1 MSLAEWR
8 KKRLEAKNIKF
19 LYNFSNIENLPSII
33 KNGILPKNFVNR
45 SCIKT
50 SSFAEESVQERR
62 HNKTVKLSDKSQ
74 VNLHDLVPLY
84 FTPKTPTL
92 YARKDLQSK
101 IFFVEIS
108 VSLIYEEANN
118 FSFTDGNAGSDS
130 TQFFRNLNDISSLP
144 LEVINAEYWNNFED
158 GRRKRCAEFLV
169 YPKVDAKYINKFV
182 VINNEALSI
191 CKDIIR
197 GESNCNIPI
206 DIDLNF
212 FPHLKMGW

>member
-8 KKRLEAKNIKF
+8 KKRLEAKNIQF
-19 LYNFSNIENLPSII
+19 LYNFSNIENLHSII

-45 SCIKT
+45 SGIKT

-62 HNKTVKLSDKSQ
+62 HNKTVELSDRSQ

-92 YARKDLQSK
+92 FARKDIQSK

-108 VSLIYEEANN
+108 VSLIYEEAQN

-130 TQFFRNLNDISSLP
+130 TQFFRNLND
-144 LEVINAEYWNNFED
+144 
-158 GRRKRCAEFLV
+158 
-169 YPKVDAKYINKFV
+169 
-182 VINNEALSI
+182 LS
-191 CKDIIR
+191 
-197 GESNCNIPI
+197 
-206 DIDLNF
+206 
-212 FPHLKMGW
+212 